1 MEAIYS
7 EFNFIESVGRINEI
21 LSSSDQNYEEKES
34 IPIRTS
40 LTFTNGYHVSA
51 SALFVD
57 IRNSKDL
64 TDKHTKPKLA
74 KLYRSYISEVVAVL
88 KGDTN
93 VNEIYIEG
101 DGVWGVFDTP
111 HKNQIDAVFETA
123 SKVSSLI
130 DILNFRYSKY
140 GGTEIQVG
148 IGLTYG
154 TALYI
159 KAGYKSSGI
168 NEVVWLG
175 KLVGEAAELCS
186 YGNKTYSDYEVMVSS
201 VIYSNLKADYQK
213 LLTWNANRSC
223 YHGNVI
229 DIAMNNWL
237 KEQIA
242 RN

>member
-7 EFNFIESVGRINEI
+7 EFNFLDSVGRINEI

-40 LTFTNGYHVSA
+40 LTFTNGYYVSA

-57 IRNSKDL
+57 IRNSKNL

-74 KLYRSYISEVVAVL
+74 KLYRSYISEVVSVL

-101 DGVWGVFDTP
+101 DSVWGVFDTP
-111 HKNQIDAVFETA
+111 SKNQIDDLFSTA
-123 SKVSSLI
+123 AKVSSLI

-140 GGTEIQVG
+140 GVTEIQIGVG
-148 IGLTYG
+148 LAYG
-154 TALYI
+154 TALFI

-168 NEVVWLG
+168 NEVRNMSMTLRHPSFAFSVFNPHS
-175 KLVGEAAELCS
+175 LVL
-186 YGNKTYSDYEVMVSS
+186 VS
-201 VIYSNLKADYQK
+201 V
-213 LLTWNANRSC
+213 C
-223 YHGNVI
+223 
-229 DIAMNNWL
+229 
-237 KEQIA
+237 
-242 RN
+242 